1 MSSSSSSS
9 SPTFLIDLK
18 VAIRLTEQLAQFLDR
33 PNANLP
39 SLCRPP
45 PARKGKPMSE
55 QLASQ
60 NLYISTL
67 AWHHLSS
74 LHKSAVNQIARNKA
88 AFLKDFPPRKDAAT
102 VLASRCSTKEDR
114 QAIIEDLW
122 QAGSGAQG
130 KGSSKSN
137 YGNDALRWKIAREIS
152 SIISIDKK
160 ERDEKRGEKM
170 EEAIEAAR
178 VEERILK
185 PEQIEPLVKEFDAA
199 RGLTITGKAYSR
211 AKDEFDQLD
220 ATLDKP
226 RVARMVEDIHFFE
239 PGRGRTGGVAVG
251 TEFFDSYE
259 QPQNLPGIILEPQ
272 RLTTFV
278 SRIHALREATK
289 NDSKKDKITK
299 LEEAAKD
306 LETKKKEYS
315 KQALSIQVPQ
325 QHDELLGGDGNPT
338 LIKAE
343 DYGEDA
349 KISSLELFILD
360 WEVCIRFLERKIK
373 EREREREPFNPQMQP
388 QAESSRSAAPTRSRD
403 DRSSSSD
410 IEGRPPTKGA
420 RHAEQGQPVST
431 LGASGGGASGGGA
444 PGRAGSGAGAP
455 SGGGSAGGS
464 SGGGG
469 SGKGISG
476 TGDAGGGGPGKVVPG
491 KVVPGKSGSG
501 GASSGGGG
509 SDKGSAGTGGSG
521 GGGPGK
527 VVPGKSGSGGASSGG
542 GGSDKG
548 SAGTGGSGKEGSGG
562 GASSKG
568 GSGGAGSGGAGSGK
582 GSSGTG
588 GPGKGGLGKG
598 RA

>member
-74 LHKSAVNQIARNKA
+74 IHKSAVNQIARNKA
-88 AFLKDFPPRKDAAT
+88 AFLKDFPSRKNAAT

-137 YGNDALRWKIAREIS
+137 YDNDALRWKIAREIS

-160 ERDEKRGEKM
+160 ERDEKHGEKM

-178 VEERILK
+178 VEERMLK

-199 RGLTITGKAYSR
+199 RGLTTTGKAYSR

-226 RVARMVEDIHFFE
+226 RVARMVEDIYFFE
-239 PGRGRTGGVAVG
+239 RGRGRTGGVAVG

-306 LETKKKEYS
+306 LETEKKEYS

-444 PGRAGSGAGAP
+444 PGRAGSGAGASGGGAPGRAGSGAGAP

-469 SGKGISG
+469 LGKGISG

-501 GASSGGGG
+501 GASSGG
-509 SDKGSAGTGGSG
+509 AGL
-521 GGGPGK
+521 
-527 VVPGKSGSGGASSGG
+527 
-542 GGSDKG
+542 DKG

-588 GPGKGGLGKG
+588 GPGKGGPGKGGLGKG